1 MISLDGEPNFLPCL
15 PWDSR
20 RQMALPSNRL
30 GRLHPM
36 CSQGARS
43 KGKDLVGPEGSQIS
57 PVLAW
62 EKVWEVFLLNLR
74 EISTWVPSDSLNR
87 DLFEFG
93 LIWN

>member
-1 MISLDGEPNFLPCL
+1 MKHLIEKLLM
-15 PWDSR
+15 R
-20 RQMALPSNRL
+20 RQMALPSNKL